1 MGADAWSLEHGYRY
15 TRWMLGGNAVI
26 MLIFIMN
33 AIFRGAGDAAIAM
46 RVLWIANAINIV
58 LGPSLIRGWGPF
70 PELGIEGAGIATT
83 IGRGTGVAIQFFV
96 LFRGGRHIKVARDQL
111 SIHASVMLRLIRVSL
126 GGIGQFIIATS
137 SWIGLVRIMSEF
149 GSTALAGYTIAVRI
163 IVFTFMPAWGLSN
176 AAATLVGQNLGA
188 KKPERAE
195 RSAWLTG
202 WANMAF
208 MALVAVFY
216 ITCNEQL
223 IRIFSQDPGVVAVG
237 ADCLRIVSYG
247 YVLYAWELVMIQAFN
262 GAGDTMTPTR
272 INLVCF
278 WLIEIPVAYVL
289 AMKTSVGAHGVYW
302 SIVIAE
308 SIAGL
313 VAIHLFRR
321 GKWKTRMV

>member
-1 MGADAWSLEHGYRY
+1 
-15 TRWMLGGNAVI
+15 
-26 MLIFIMN
+26 
-33 AIFRGAGDAAIAM
+33 
-46 RVLWIANAINIV
+46 
-58 LGPSLIRGWGPF
+58 
-70 PELGIEGAGIATT
+70 
-83 IGRGTGVAIQFFV
+83 
-96 LFRGGRHIKVARDQL
+96 
-111 SIHASVMLRLIRVSL
+111 VM
-126 GGIGQFIIATS
+126 
-137 SWIGLVRIMSEF
+137 
-149 GSTALAGYTIAVRI
+149 
-163 IVFTFMPAWGLSN
+163 
-176 AAATLVGQNLGA
+176 
-188 KKPERAE
+188 
-195 RSAWLTG
+195 
-202 WANMAF
+202 
-208 MALVAVFY
+208 
-216 ITCNEQL
+216 
-223 IRIFSQDPGVVAVG
+223 AVG